1 MSFSSGTLIPY
12 LYGRK
17 FGALYDATGQLV
29 VSNVART
36 DHTWEGKTIPSG
48 FFKQPN
54 AEHISAV
61 ISNPLGT
68 ISKFNRMGVGAGF
81 GIDGIQMILTGTMH
95 DHDPNAAIPKKF
107 ATRVIPGS
115 WDEPWC
121 GGLNVF
127 HNPRALHPLDPD
139 IFSEHAQHFEED
151 GNVHSYLPK
160 FHPYG
165 VQCISV
171 VPKRLDR

>member
-1 MSFSSGTLIPY
+1 MSFSSGTLMPY

-17 FGALYDATGQLV
+17 FSALYDVDGNLV
-29 VSNVART
+29 VSGAERT
-36 DHTWEGKTIPSG
+36 EHTWEGKTIPSG

-61 ISNPLGT
+61 VSNPLGT
-68 ISKFNRMGVGAGF
+68 ISKFNRMGIGAGF
-81 GIDGIQMILTGTMH
+81 GIDGMQMILTGTMH
-95 DHDPNAAIPKKF
+95 DPDPNAAVPKKF
-107 ATRVIPGS
+107 LFRVRPDK

-127 HNPRALHPLDPD
+127 HNPRALHPLNKD
-139 IFSEHAQHFEED
+139 IFSDYAQYFEE
-151 GNVHSYLPK
+151 GENIHSYLPE

-165 VQCISV
+165 AQCISV
-171 VPKRLDR
+171 VPDRLKG